1 MRSLDLLEL
10 PCSRFGQLEL
20 EVNLRHALEEKEG
33 SQQKHQKK
41 HQSHQRLKLEKGRL
55 RVEAASSASSRSS
68 SFSGGGDGSTIL
80 HLQDVGDMSDQEEEE
95 DDLEDG
101 LSKWRACRRGRVVL
115 ASSAVRRK
123 GRARESPTGRGE
135 RRQDPG
141 RAGAG
146 HAGPCSHAMQS
157 RPKADDRLTACAVKG
172 RSLLSLTLNETGK
185 DVARQP
191 EFRYGVFSLQG

>member
-101 LSKWRACRRGRVVL
+101 LSKWRPVVEVGWCWLRVL
-115 ASSAVRRK
+115 CDAK
-123 GRARESPTGRGE
+123 DEPE
-135 RRQDPG
+135 RVQL
-141 RAGAG
+141 AGANAAKTPAEQEQAMRG
-146 HAGPCSHAMQS
+146 HAVMPCSHDQ
-157 RPKADDRLTACAVKG
+157 KQTTA
-172 RSLLSLTLNETGK
+172 
-185 DVARQP
+185 
-191 EFRYGVFSLQG
+191 